1 MIGVYKITN
10 IINGKVYIG
19 ESMNIEERWNEHEK
33 ELKCGNHHS
42 YKLQKDYNTYG
53 KDNFKFEVLEE
64 IDKDLKPIIQKCL
77 LYILEDK
84 YIKQYNSIDDGYN
97 VENTLELVLKG
108 EKQIFNT
115 LDPNKNFVSILESV
129 IKNIKKNKGI
139 YIPTRNSLKE
149 NVKPKLDISQLSNE
163 NYINLLYNEE
173 NKNITKNIC
182 NNYIFNE
189 EFIRLSNV
197 LKDIGFNTTDTFL
210 LLRHMGILNNKNKCL
225 INDSRMFKFEKKI
238 LNNNKNKFPITNF
251 ITSISKEGF
260 EFLLNKI
267 LEHAKI
273 NNINI
278 FTWKFIQENLIMD

>member
-1 MIGVYKITN
+1 LTGVYKITN
-10 IINGKVYIG
+10 IINGKAYIG
-19 ESMNIEERWNEHEK
+19 ESMNIERRWDEHK
-33 ELKCGNHHS
+33 LELDNREHHS
-42 YKLQKDYNTYG
+42 YKLQEDWNTYG
-53 KDNFKFEVLEE
+53 KDNFKFEILET
-64 IDKDLKPIIQKCL
+64 IDDNLKQIIQKCL

-84 YIKQYNSIDDGYN
+84 YIKQYNSINKGYN
-97 VENTLELVLKG
+97 VENTLELILKG
-108 EKQIFNT
+108 EKQIFDS
-115 LDPNKNFVSILESV
+115 LDPNKKFASLLENV

-139 YIPTRNSLKE
+139 YTPTRNSLKV
-149 NVKPKLDISQLSNE
+149 NVKPKLDLSQLSNE

-173 NKNITKNIC
+173 NKNIIKNIC

-225 INDSRMFKFEKKI
+225 INDSRMFKVEKKI

-260 EFLLNKI
+260 EFILNKI

-278 FTWKFIQENLIMD
+278 FTWKFIQVNLIME

>member
-1 MIGVYKITN
+1 M
-10 IINGKVYIG
+10 
-19 ESMNIEERWNEHEK
+19 
-33 ELKCGNHHS
+33 
-42 YKLQKDYNTYG
+42 
-53 KDNFKFEVLEE
+53 
-64 IDKDLKPIIQKCL
+64 
-77 LYILEDK
+77 
-84 YIKQYNSIDDGYN
+84 
-97 VENTLELVLKG
+97 
-108 EKQIFNT
+108 
-115 LDPNKNFVSILESV
+115 
-129 IKNIKKNKGI
+129 
-139 YIPTRNSLKE
+139 
-149 NVKPKLDISQLSNE
+149 
-163 NYINLLYNEE
+163 YNEE
-173 NKNITKNIC
+173 NKNIFNNIC

>member
-10 IINGKVYIG
+10 IINGKIYVG
-19 ESMNIEERWNEHEK
+19 ESLNIDKRWEEHK
-33 ELKCGNHHS
+33 LELENREHHS
-42 YKLQKDYNTYG
+42 YKLQEDYYTYG
-53 KDNFKFEVLEE
+53 KDNFKFEILET
-64 IDKDLKPIIQKCL
+64 IDDDLKQIIQKCL

-84 YIKQYNSIDDGYN
+84 YIKQYNSINKGYN
-97 VENTLELVLKG
+97 VENTLELILKG
-108 EKQIFNT
+108 EKQIFDS
-115 LDPNKNFVSILESV
+115 LDPNKKFASLLENV

-139 YIPTRNSLKE
+139 YTPTRNSLKV
-149 NVKPKLDISQLSNE
+149 NVKPKLDLSQLSNE

-173 NKNITKNIC
+173 NKNIIKNIC

-225 INDSRMFKFEKKI
+225 INDSRMFKVEKKI

-260 EFLLNKI
+260 EFILNKI

-278 FTWKFIQENLIMD
+278 FTWKFIQENLIMN

>member
-1 MIGVYKITN
+1 MTGVYKITN

-19 ESMNIEERWNEHEK
+19 ESMNIERRWDEHK
-33 ELKCGNHHS
+33 LELDNREHHS
-42 YKLQKDYNTYG
+42 YKLQEDWNTYG
-53 KDNFKFEVLEE
+53 KDNFKFEILET
-64 IDKDLKPIIQKCL
+64 IDDDLKQIIQKCL

-97 VENTLELVLKG
+97 VENTLELILKG
-108 EKQIFNT
+108 EKQIFDS
-115 LDPNKNFVSILESV
+115 LDPNKKFASLLENV

-139 YIPTRNSLKE
+139 YTPIRNSLKV
-149 NVKPKLDISQLSNE
+149 NVKPKLDLSQLSNE

-173 NKNITKNIC
+173 NINIIKNIC

-189 EFIRLSNV
+189 EFIRLSNI
-197 LKDIGFNTTDTFL
+197 LKDIGFNITDTFL

-225 INDSRMFKFEKKI
+225 INDSKMFKVEKKI

-278 FTWKFIQENLIMD
+278 FTWKFIQENLIME